1 VSEAEYPAGHPCV
14 SDIATARRLPCN
26 QSVDPCVG
34 GGVGQSIKRPGAGG
48 ELLLQLT
55 AGPDAVPASADLL
68 SFAPV
73 ANDYCV
79 QQLP

>member
-1 VSEAEYPAGHPCV
+1 
-14 SDIATARRLPCN
+14 
-26 QSVDPCVG
+26 
-34 GGVGQSIKRPGAGG
+34 VGQSIKLPGAGG